1 MRPPQRADD
10 RSCPDGSSRPTPL
23 RSFVLRA
30 TVSTLLLVV
39 ATRLGADGL
48 CAPYNIASKTALNP
62 VAPYLPLMVSVGAR
76 SAGPGSEVHVIG
88 DEVIVTREM
97 LGNLIK
103 KPIAIDVNLK
113 SLTIDARRIVL
124 REPLAF
130 ADADIRLIA
139 HEIEFEK
146 GGVITLIPG
155 PSRPIRIFAERL
167 AFSDPRYRHFDIRP
181 RKKGDDFA
189 DIPTM
194 LQISVNELRMAGA
207 IVSPAD
213 APGFLAK
220 RFTLAPIFDF
230 QPKIDPRLEATGLQ
244 EWLAEMKSA
253 EWPEYSVGVW
263 RAGFRVTPFDPAHV
277 AQLKP
282 TLARYDALL
291 SGVARA
297 RVLFELRALRT
308 ALESGVDADG
318 NGPAFANIT
327 PLSNLRREVKKY
339 TIPHAE
345 RLAILDS
352 LRELLVSAR
361 DKTPVNNRPLL
372 AAATQNIQA
381 LADEQRRARFRLA
394 DIANEIDAQQLALQS
409 TTDAYK
415 AREAALLQHVEDLK
429 RGAQS
434 RQQLI
439 SGLATAV
446 SIVTTAYTGSP
457 QAGALAGGLVIAIG
471 ASGAGKNT
479 VQSLAAGYEFFNA
492 VKGPLETSK
501 TALRE
506 LDSSRRLYDQFI
518 TSFTI
523 GNVTIKEF
531 IEVPVPGPP
540 PTTKKITREE
550 ALRELGDK
558 GKAVFTGANDI
569 IKVYKDFSPTVQV
582 PSNVEEDNDL
592 KTLAAEITNG
602 LEKVK
607 KLTLE
612 LEALQRSSA
621 DLDRRLVAET
631 ERSAQLAAVA
641 ITNEGERRALLKLV
655 LSLLRDEVARFADT
669 LGTIRRISLLEYRED
684 LPVDPEEIRRLF
696 VAAEVSKSFDPTKIL
711 NETDVL
717 NQYIAFIEST
727 QTYVQL
733 LATRVDNAMARQFE
747 TYIARRGTGPAIA
760 YISHTYARR
769 LFRETADGHFLGEVN
784 RVLREQFAAR
794 KEPARWRAHAEHRI
808 RVPLDLSERVSGSY
822 PLRFIQAAIVGA
834 GGTRM
839 RSANDVMFTLELARV
854 GNFRQRA
861 LREAEQSSSAAG
873 PCGCRPGDACYS
885 VDFRAKESRPDQ
897 YYWWRDMSLADI
909 RAGNTLLRSPDLS
922 YWFLDPADT
931 SPTSGRSVAVNYPPA
946 EAEMYLRV
954 RLDPNTAD
962 VVAPQLSRLTVK
974 LEVFQ

>member
-1 MRPPQRADD
+1 MTSNNGAERNRPIRGRTAIL
-10 RSCPDGSSRPTPL
+10 CAII
-23 RSFVLRA
+23 SFVIAVTGLPLDAQR
-30 TVSTLLLVV
+30 
-39 ATRLGADGL
+39 L
-48 CAPYNIASKTALNP
+48 CAPYNTASKTALNP

-76 SAGPGSEVHVIG
+76 SAGPGSDVHVIG

-103 KPIAIDVNLK
+103 KPIAIDPNLK

-139 HEIEFEK
+139 HEIEIEK
-146 GGVITLIPG
+146 GGVITFV
-155 PSRPIRIFAERL
+155 PSPSKPIRIFAERL
-167 AFSDPRYRHFDIRP
+167 TFSDPRFRHFDIRP
-181 RKKGDDFA
+181 RKKADDFA
-189 DIPTM
+189 DIPTL
-194 LQISVNELRMAGA
+194 LQISVNELRMDGA
-207 IVSPAD
+207 TVPPAT
-213 APGFLAK
+213 ARALLAK
-220 RFTLAPIFDF
+220 RFTLSPLFDF
-230 QPKIDPRLEATGLQ
+230 QPKIDPRLEATGQQ
-244 EWLAEMKSA
+244 EWLTEMKKA

-263 RAGFRVTPFDPAHV
+263 RAGFRVTPFDSTYL

-282 TLARYDALL
+282 ILARYDTLL
-291 SGVARA
+291 ATVAPA

-308 ALESGVDADG
+308 AVESGVDSDG
-318 NGPAFANIT
+318 NGPAFAAIT

-352 LRELLVSAR
+352 FRALLVSAR
-361 DKTPVNNRPLL
+361 DNTPVNNQPLL
-372 AAATQNIQA
+372 AAATQSIQA

-394 DIANEIDAQQLALQS
+394 DIANEIDAQQLFLQS
-409 TTDAYK
+409 TTDSYK

-471 ASGAGKNT
+471 ASGSGKNT
-479 VQSLAAGYEFFNA
+479 VESLSAGYEFFNA

-501 TALRE
+501 NALRE

-531 IEVPVPGPP
+531 IEVPVPGNP

-569 IKVYKDFSPTVQV
+569 IKVYKDFNPTVQV
-582 PSNVEEDNDL
+582 PSNIEEDGDL

-612 LEALQRSSA
+612 LEALQRTSA
-621 DLDRRLVAET
+621 DLDRRLVSES

-669 LGTIRRISLLEYRED
+669 LGTVRRISLLEYRED

-696 VAAEVSKSFDPTKIL
+696 VAAEVSKNFDPTKVL

-717 NQYIAFIEST
+717 TQYITFIEST
-727 QTYVQL
+727 QTYIQL

-747 TYIARRGTGPAIA
+747 AYIARRGTGPALA
-760 YISHTYARR
+760 YISHTYARK
-769 LFRETADGHFLGEVN
+769 LFRETEDGRFLGEIN

-808 RVPLDLSERVSGSY
+808 RVPLDLTERTSGSY
-822 PLRFIQAAIVGA
+822 PLRFMQAAVVGA
-834 GGTRM
+834 SGYRM
-839 RSANDVMFTLELARV
+839 KSANDVMFTLELVRV

-861 LREAEQSSSAAG
+861 LDEAEIPATTPAG

-909 RAGNTLLRSPDLS
+909 RSGNTLLRSPDLS
-922 YWFLDPADT
+922 FWFLDPADT
-931 SPTSGRSVAVNYPPA
+931 SPASGRSVAINYPPA